1 MQARNRHYL
10 KPRFTQPVP
19 PPPENR
25 QKAPHHPLQQP
36 QRRLAKPLSKPLQQ
50 RGLLLQQKP
59 LKQMQRLQ
67 QTMLLP
73 LRQQPHR
80 QPVQRR
86 HRHHLRLLQKMRRPD
101 KRQQRKVVPR
111 QQQRKHQRRQ
121 AVRRLHLRA
130 KLLLN
135 PRQRAP
141 RQQQNGQRI
150 LHPPW
155 RWRMRARRKRG

>member
-1 MQARNRHYL
+1 
-10 KPRFTQPVP
+10 
-19 PPPENR
+19 
-25 QKAPHHPLQQP
+25 
-36 QRRLAKPLSKPLQQ
+36 
-50 RGLLLQQKP
+50 
-59 LKQMQRLQ
+59 MQRLQ

-73 LRQQPHR
+73 LRRQPHR

-141 RQQQNGQRI
+141 RQQQK
-150 LHPPW
+150 
-155 RWRMRARRKRG
+155 RAEDIASAVALEDASTTKKGIVQLSSATNSTSEKLAATPKAVKTVKDSSVQKLATQWEGS

>member
-1 MQARNRHYL
+1 
-10 KPRFTQPVP
+10 
-19 PPPENR
+19 
-25 QKAPHHPLQQP
+25 
-36 QRRLAKPLSKPLQQ
+36 
-50 RGLLLQQKP
+50 
-59 LKQMQRLQ
+59 
-67 QTMLLP
+67 
-73 LRQQPHR
+73 
-80 QPVQRR
+80 
-86 HRHHLRLLQKMRRPD
+86 MRRPD

-121 AVRRLHLRA
+121 AVRWLHLRA